1 MKSNNLFDNFIE
13 KAKGSSV
20 KIVLP
25 EGEDKR
31 VQEAAQLATSK
42 KLGKIILLGNVDNIK
57 SKLSKTMTN
66 KIEIID
72 PEKSQEL
79 RKLYANKLYELRKHK
94 GMTPA
99 EAEAQVKKPII
110 FATMMLYCGDAD
122 GIVAG
127 VSLKTSD
134 VIRPAFQII
143 KAKQGV
149 TKVSSIM
156 LMQIPKNLP
165 IGENGVL
172 IFADC
177 GVIPEPTDQELADIA
192 ITSAITAKKL
202 CGINPKVAM
211 LSYSTNSTEDTGVE
225 SVEKIKRAVQIAK
238 SKYPNLLIEGE
249 IQADAAI
256 VPEVADLKNPNSVLK
271 GKANVLVFPDLNSA
285 NIAYKLV
292 QRIAKVH
299 AVGPLL
305 QGLNKPVND
314 MSRGATA
321 QEMVQAIAITILQ
334 SKN

>member
-57 SKLSKTMTN
+57 SKLSKTLTN

>member
-99 EAEAQVKKPII
+99 EAEAQVKNPII

>member
-156 LMQIPKNLP
+156 LMQIPKNIP

-292 QRIAKVH
+292 QRIAKVQ

>member
-1 MKSNNLFDNFIE
+1 MKSYNLFDNFIE

-292 QRIAKVH
+292 QRIAKVQ

-314 MSRGATA
+314 MSRGASA